1 MNGEMLLG
9 QRLTTSQALR
19 LISDSSAGP
28 GYGLRHLLQ
37 QPWGTSA
44 SLLQEELQQG
54 AKGHAP
60 CILDVYVAEI
70 RRIPALV
77 LLS

>member
-28 GYGLRHLLQ
+28 GYGLRHLLPFQ
-37 QPWGTSA
+37 KSPVWIATAVGHL
-44 SLLQEELQQG
+44 SLPAPGGIATGSQG
-54 AKGHAP
+54 P
-60 CILDVYVAEI
+60 CTMY
-70 RRIPALV
+70 
-77 LLS
+77 S